1 MFCVFELLLVLVLFT
16 EMCLWQVSQS
26 WLFIVEISHLGN
38 VWREVSMCRE
48 SNLIILV
55 LRVRLSRH
63 LSLWA
68 AAATLPRQKAWE
80 RIANAVA
87 NALQAS
93 LKVKI
98 LKVFYCWKS
107 SSWKSGKEQ
116 QMLLPTPCNGKS
128 VSSMIIRSGDSSGKW
143 PIVTIFWKSH
153 LAPDPIRSFII
164 SKLPD
169 SAQSCKAV
177 FPFTDLRFTSAPMS
191 IRYLTQSLSSNTNTN
206 TNTNTNINTIQNKYI
221 FHWISL
227 GNLEVSLVAG
237 DHEACVSVPVRHLDV
252 CNF

>member
-68 AAATLPRQKAWE
+68 AATATLPRQKAWE

-93 LKVKI
+93 LKVEI

-107 SSWKSGKEQ
+107 E
-116 QMLLPTPCNGKS
+116 
-128 VSSMIIRSGDSSGKW
+128 
-143 PIVTIFWKSH
+143 
-153 LAPDPIRSFII
+153 
-164 SKLPD
+164 
-169 SAQSCKAV
+169 
-177 FPFTDLRFTSAPMS
+177 
-191 IRYLTQSLSSNTNTN
+191 SL
-206 TNTNTNINTIQNKYI
+206 QVE
-221 FHWISL
+221 SL
-227 GNLEVSLVAG
+227 GKNSKCCCQLLAMGNLFPPWSSDRVTVLESDRL
-237 DHEACVSVPVRHLDV
+237 
-252 CNF
+252 

>member
-68 AAATLPRQKAWE
+68 AATATLPRQKAWE

-93 LKVKI
+93 LKVEI

-107 SSWKSGKEQ
+107 ESWKSVKER
-116 QMLLPTPCNGKS
+116 QMLLPTPCWEICFLHDHQIG
-128 VSSMIIRSGDSSGKW
+128 W
-143 PIVTIFWKSH
+143 QFWKVTDCNYF
-153 LAPDPIRSFII
+153 LKIPPGPRPNK
-164 SKLPD
+164 KL
-169 SAQSCKAV
+169 
-177 FPFTDLRFTSAPMS
+177 
-191 IRYLTQSLSSNTNTN
+191 
-206 TNTNTNINTIQNKYI
+206 
-221 FHWISL
+221 H
-227 GNLEVSLVAG
+227 NL
-237 DHEACVSVPVRHLDV
+237 
-252 CNF
+252 